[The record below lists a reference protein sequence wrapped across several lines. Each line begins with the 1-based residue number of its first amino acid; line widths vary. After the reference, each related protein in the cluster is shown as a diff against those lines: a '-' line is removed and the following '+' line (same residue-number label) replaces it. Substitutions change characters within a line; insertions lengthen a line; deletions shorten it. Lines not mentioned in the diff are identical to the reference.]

1 MVKKIGME
9 TEKSMYSKSIPKH
22 IDWTERKNHMAGP
35 VALQITEKMIE
46 LSWIENSEINRCL
59 NLTKKEKVLSRHI

>member
-1 MVKKIGME
+1 
-9 TEKSMYSKSIPKH
+9 
-22 IDWTERKNHMAGP
+22 MAGP

-59 NLTKKEKVLSRHI
+59 NLTKKGKSAFKTYLNMNIP